1 MTTFTQLNEAKEL
14 PELFMKNKQET
25 TLWKMLR
32 RVSDR
37 VAIQLNN
44 PILDEASEVET
55 FKFNNMVLSLNRAE
69 QTLSLKKGEEE
80 PILISKL
87 PIQHPTL
94 VFKEVLSLIE
104 K

>member
-1 MTTFTQLNEAKEL
+1 
-14 PELFMKNKQET
+14 MKNKHET

-37 VAIQLNN
+37 ITIQLNKQL
-44 PILDEASEVET
+44 LDEASSVET
-55 FKFNNMVLSLNRAE
+55 FMFNNIGLSLNRVE
-69 QTLSLKKGEEE
+69 ETLSLKEGEEVHV
-80 PILISKL
+80 LSSKL
-87 PIQHPTL
+87 LIQHPTL